1 MRWAPAALAASIA
14 VVFRRIAVSPR
25 APAET
30 TSTRDARS
38 KACERLEAHGFTTYL
53 DSKVRRELTADPVE
67 DLKAGWDLH
76 VGFGLANPAVFSLM
90 HGEPRGGASPPAA
103 VAAAEVLDAHIHRI
117 ADVGRLRVPEQRAA
131 NFLHTA
137 AYRAAYS
144 GRAVPAQPSEG
155 ANGHCGDPA
164 TLRAIGDQICR
175 P

>member
-53 DSKVRRELTADPVE
+53 DSKVRREFTADPVE

-131 NFLHTA
+131 RSELPPH
-137 AYRAAYS
+137 RGLLRS
-144 GRAVPAQPSEG
+144 GCSG
-155 ANGHCGDPA
+155 ATVRGCEHCGDPA
-164 TLRAIGDQICR
+164 TLRAIGDQVCR